1 MVPNSATHHVFF
13 DLPQNGTVDEDEYN
27 YDEDE
32 FDDYDDDFEDEDEI
46 FDGTNDDENDKTDD
60 ETFEKEAEDDVI
72 TRESNSSSP
81 DEKMMPQQSMLHM
94 TLSVNRLIFMIL
106 YISVSMPNK
115 FLNENSIK
123 LKKYYP
129 SCAIV

>member
-1 MVPNSATHHVFF
+1 
-13 DLPQNGTVDEDEYN
+13 
-27 YDEDE
+27 
-32 FDDYDDDFEDEDEI
+32 
-46 FDGTNDDENDKTDD
+46 
-60 ETFEKEAEDDVI
+60 
-72 TRESNSSSP
+72 
-81 DEKMMPQQSMLHM
+81 MMPQQSMLHM

>member
-13 DLPQNGTVDEDEYN
+13 DLPQNGTVDKDEYN

-60 ETFEKEAEDDVI
+60 ETFEKEAEDHVS

-123 LKKYYP
+123 LKKYP
-129 SCAIV
+129 SCAII